1 MTNKKVDRFQI
12 RRSISGGTVISL
24 TDFFY
29 VPKEEDDI
37 RLVCDLTASGMND
50 KLRAPTFWMPSVDN
64 FLDVAIHLS

>member
-50 KLRAPTFWMPSVDN
+50 KL
-64 FLDVAIHLS
+64 